1 MEKNTMPMWWLQ
13 SRRYRIIHC
22 IVLLLLIRGGIANAQ
37 YNGNYW
43 CFGDSALIDWSNPP
57 TPVVGSA
64 AFYWRNGSSTIGDSS
79 GLLLY
84 SGRLNNILPNNCC
97 VWNKYHNIITG
108 GDYIFGGAWYHS
120 TLLISDPINDSCF
133 YLFTS
138 GVTNNP
144 YGFYYTTINY
154 KANNDSG
161 LVIQKNVQL
170 NNFPAF
176 DGLMAVRHGNG
187 RDWWVIFQ
195 RWFPPS
201 GAQASNTFYLYLI
214 NDLGLNGPFLQSIG
228 SNHSTNLGHLIFS
241 NNAEMFAQ
249 VSIRG
254 MIELYNFDRCT
265 GTITSTIPIEQE
277 PATAPYPRT
286 ITSCAFSP
294 DDSKL
299 YVIDLNQSTS
309 KTYLLQYDLLASN
322 ISGSKFVVDSFVFP
336 VAPWQLKLAPDGKIY
351 MSAYDQNFG
360 WPYPDTITA
369 YTTINNNL
377 SVINYPDSLGA
388 ACDFQPFSFNL
399 GTGRSYFGLPNNPDY
414 ELGAWV
420 GSPCD
425 TLTVGIAEPSVK
437 HDVFFQAWYNHEWD
451 LIHFNASKLKGKN
464 AVLRLFDVQGR
475 LVQERRL
482 EVIPGGYLTGEIQMQ
497 GLAKGVYILSLV
509 TEREKMQG
517 KVMIF

>member
-1 MEKNTMPMWWLQ
+1 MQILLLED
-13 SRRYRIIHC
+13 RAVRIISC
-22 IVLLLLIRGGIANAQ
+22 IVLFLILNSGSVTAQ

-43 CFGDSALIDWSNPP
+43 CFGDSLLINWSNPNNP
-57 TPVVGSA
+57 SIGSS
-64 AFYWRNGSSTIGDSS
+64 AFNFRNGTSSIADSN
-79 GLLLY
+79 GLILY
-84 SGRLNNILPNNCC
+84 SGYNYYVQPVRPSI
-97 VWNKYHNIITG
+97 WNKYNIDINDSIRIKG
-108 GDYIFGGAWYHS
+108 GLWYHS
-120 TLLISDPINDSCF
+120 SLFVPDPGNDSII
-133 YLFTS
+133 YLLTA
-138 GVTNNP
+138 GVTNDP
-144 YGFYYTTINY
+144 YGFYYTIINY

-214 NDLGLNGPFLQSIG
+214 NDLGLNGPFLQTIG

-265 GTITSTIPIEQE
+265 GTITSSIPIEQE
-277 PATAPYPRT
+277 PATAPYPHWYA
-286 ITSCAFSP
+286 SCAFSP
-294 DDSKL
+294 DDTKL
-299 YVIDLNQSTS
+299 YVLEYSQTNPPPHYLWQFNLNAPNITAS
-309 KTYLLQYDLLASN
+309 KTA
-322 ISGSKFVVDSFVFP
+322 IDSFPGSPYGVG
-336 VAPWQLKLAPDGKIY
+336 QIKLAPDEKIY
-351 MSAYDQNFG
+351 LTTFDQTFG

-377 SVINYPDSLGA
+377 SVINHPDSLGA

-399 GTGRSYFGLPNNPDY
+399 GTGRTYFGLPNNPDY

-437 HDVFFQAWYNHEWD
+437 QEVFFQAWYNGEWD

-464 AVLRLFDVQGR
+464 AVLRLFDMQGR

-497 GLAKGVYILSLV
+497 GVAKGVYILSLV
-509 TEREKMQG
+509 TEREMVQG
-517 KVMIF
+517 KVMNN

>member
-1 MEKNTMPMWWLQ
+1 MQILLLEDREVR
-13 SRRYRIIHC
+13 SIC
-22 IVLLLLIRGGIANAQ
+22 IAVLLLLLKSGLATAQ

-43 CFGDSALIDWSNPP
+43 CFGDSAIIDWSTPQNP
-57 TPVVGSA
+57 TIGGA
-64 AFYWRNGSSTIGDSS
+64 AFYWRNGTCTIGDSS

-84 SGRLNNILPNNCC
+84 SGLKNNIAPTNCA
-97 VWNKYHNIITG
+97 VWNKFHLAIGDSISIKG
-108 GDYIFGGAWYHS
+108 GLWYHAS
-120 TLLISDPINDSCF
+120 LFLPDPGNDSII
-133 YLFTS
+133 YLFTI
-138 GVTNNP
+138 GVTQAEQ
-144 YGFYYTTINY
+144 YGLYYSTINY

-195 RWFPPS
+195 RYTTSLSPFNS
-201 GAQASNTFYLYLI
+201 FYLYLVTSTGI
-214 NDLGLNGPFLQSIG
+214 SNPTIQNIG
-228 SNHSTNLGHLIFS
+228 SFRKTGGGHLIFNS
-241 NNAEMFAQ
+241 DGSQFAQ
-249 VSIRG
+249 CSWLG

-265 GTITSTIPIEQE
+265 GTITSSIPIEQE
-277 PATAPYPRT
+277 PATAPYPHWYA
-286 ITSCAFSP
+286 SCAFSP
-294 DDSKL
+294 DDTKL
-299 YVIDLNQSTS
+299 YVLEYSQTNPPPHYLWQFNLN
-309 KTYLLQYDLLASN
+309 ASN
-322 ISGSKFVVDSFVFP
+322 IAASKTAIDSFPGPPYGVG
-336 VAPWQLKLAPDGKIY
+336 QIKLAPDDKIY
-351 MSAYDQNFG
+351 MTTADQNFG

-437 HDVFFQAWYNHEWD
+437 QEVFFQAWYNHEWD
-451 LIHFNASKLKGKN
+451 LIHFNASQLKGKN
-464 AVLRLFDVQGR
+464 ALLRLFDMQGR

-497 GLAKGVYILSLV
+497 GAGKGVYIVSLV